1 MGAWVMVGRFD
12 DDGVRAGSSNGGE
25 GGSFGSDGKLEMG
38 KGDGSVMIMLGEDES
53 KEQGCWEEPRVLA
66 GSAGTKGGSSPGSRL
81 GCEWGKWMGASL
93 GVGLKCD
100 GL

>member
-1 MGAWVMVGRFD
+1 MMMGFEQAVSSCEAR
-12 DDGVRAGSSNGGE
+12 GSDE
-25 GGSFGSDGKLEMG
+25 SFGSDGKLEMG